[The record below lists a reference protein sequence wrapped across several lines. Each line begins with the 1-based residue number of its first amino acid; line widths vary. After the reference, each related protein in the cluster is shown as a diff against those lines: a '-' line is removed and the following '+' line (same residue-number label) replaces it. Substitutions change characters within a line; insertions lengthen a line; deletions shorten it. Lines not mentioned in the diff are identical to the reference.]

1 MMETSWPFGDSM
13 VGFKITAGLSNKNA
27 DLDNVVKPVLDT
39 WQAMFEK
46 FNDNKV
52 YHIEMHKE
60 IVPKGEEFIEVA
72 VRKMDEDE

>member
-13 VGFKITAGLSNKNA
+13 VSFNIDAGLSNRAA

-39 WQAMFEK
+39 WQSMFDE

-52 YHIEMHKE
+52 YEIHMTKT
-60 IVPKGEEFIEVA
+60 IVPKGEEFIA
-72 VRKMDEDE
+72 VSVDRIEDE